1 MTIERAIRPG
11 RLRRRLTL
19 AFTLAAGLSAAALAA
34 ASYVLVREARLSDSV
49 DRALEQSTFNLVLA
63 NELLADG
70 AGPDENDELL
80 AAYER
85 RGAFEVVGRTG
96 TQTFSSSLSVRMRQV
111 PEDLRGLVQRGDL
124 AYERIDVTGARYL
137 VVGGRVADADTELY
151 YFFSEDRLFDELAQL
166 RNILLGGV
174 AALLLLGALAGT
186 VLARR
191 ILRPVARASAAAHSL
206 AEGLLET
213 RLPVESADEFG
224 AWAASFNE
232 MADALEAK
240 IAELSEAQARE
251 RRFTADVAHELRTPL
266 TALVAEASFLAD
278 HLERMPSEARRPA
291 ELLVED
297 VARLRDLV
305 EDLMEISRI
314 DAGQARVRRERVDLA
329 ALVPALVRSRRW
341 DGRVRVAGD
350 ETVVETD
357 PRRVE
362 RIVGNLVGNALEH
375 GLGDVEVRVARDS
388 AGALVE
394 VSDRGHGISPA
405 ELPRIFDRFYKG
417 DPARAGPGSGLGL
430 AIALENARLLGG
442 DLHVESDLGRG
453 SRFTLRLPVTKP
465 LRDGEPAV
473 ATADEDLERPDE
485 GGTP

>member
-1 MTIERAIRPG
+1 MPERAIRPG

-19 AFTLAAGLSAAALAA
+19 AFTLSAGLSAATLAA
-34 ASYVLVREARLSDSV
+34 GSYVVVREARLSDSV

-63 NELLADG
+63 NDLLADG
-70 AGPDENDELL
+70 TGPDETDELL

-96 TQTFSSSLSVRMRQV
+96 GRTFSSSLSVRMRQV
-111 PEDLRGLVQRGDL
+111 PEDLRRPVQRGDL
-124 AYERIDVTGARYL
+124 AYQRVDVAGARYL
-137 VVGGRVADADTELY
+137 VAGGRVADADTELY
-151 YFFSEDRLFDELAQL
+151 YLFSEDRLFDELAQL

-174 AALLLLGALAGT
+174 AALLLLGALSGT
-186 VLARR
+186 LLARR
-191 ILRPVARASAAAHSL
+191 TLRPVARASAAAHSL

-240 IAELSEAQARE
+240 IAALSEAQARE

-266 TALVAEASFLAD
+266 TALVAEASLLAD
-278 HLERMPSEARRPA
+278 HVERMPTEARRPA

-341 DGRVRVAGD
+341 DGRVRVAAD

-375 GLGDVEVRVARDS
+375 GVGDVEVRVAQDP

-394 VSDRGHGISPA
+394 VSDRGRGIPPE

-442 DLHVESDLGRG
+442 DVHVESDLGRG

-465 LRDGEPAV
+465 LRHGEPAV

-485 GGTP
+485 GGTL